1 MTEQKSNG
9 GKPQQTFQIGQIVY
23 LLSDKAEAIV
33 PAIVVEE
40 LTLKKLDG
48 NTISWKMAVGPPDKK
63 KILASTDLE
72 GEIYT
77 SLEEIRKVMVERLM
91 GYVTNLISQAEKRTE
106 IWYGKQMLA
115 PVSMTEGGKIDPA
128 SLIES
133 IDGIQDSQA
142 NKSMEGNYKIKAP
155 PVQGPLKVNQQNY
168 SNGNGSLRD
177 RLLEMATPDDE
188 DGNGGTDSAQGDF
201 IILPNGQ
208 KVPVKVNIQQ

>member
-133 IDGIQDSQA
+133 IDGLQEPQT
-142 NKSMEGNYKIKAP
+142 NKSIEGNYKIKAP
-155 PVQGPLKVNQQNY
+155 SGVQGPLKTNQQNY
-168 SNGNGSLRD
+168 SNGSSLRD

-188 DGNGGTDSAQGDF
+188 DGNGGTASAQGDF

-208 KVPVKVNIQQ
+208 KVPVNIQQ

>member
-9 GKPQQTFQIGQIVY
+9 GKPQQTYQIGQIVY

-40 LTLKKLDG
+40 LILKKLDG
-48 NTISWKMAVGPPDKK
+48 NTVSWKMAVGPPDKK
-63 KILASTDLE
+63 KILASTELE

-77 SLEEIRKVMVERLM
+77 SLEEIRRVMVERLT

-106 IWYGKQMLA
+106 VWYGKQMSIPA
-115 PVSMTEGGKIDPA
+115 TITEGGKIDPA

-133 IDGIQDSQA
+133 IDGLQQVQSEKLI
-142 NKSMEGNYKIKAP
+142 EGNYKIKAP
-155 PVQGPLKVNQQNY
+155 SSTQGPLKQSY
-168 SNGNGSLRD
+168 SNSNGSSLRD

-188 DGNGGTDSAQGDF
+188 DGGGAVGDDF
-201 IILPNGQ
+201 VVLPDGR
-208 KVPVKVNIQQ
+208 KVPVKLNIQQ